1 MKSIFIDWVW
11 EGLLV
16 IVLVYISAIVLQSA
30 LALIVRKKVPFQLG
44 IVALGAIYTAITWT
58 FYYNHATPLSAVLP
72 WFGLVVLGGI
82 FNTKAMVKFWKPLVE
97 FSILFIIFAAFYSV
111 LVADRRLPVV
121 VTGNGDVWS
130 YAKFAHLALNQPVG
144 NNIVNLDLLKTQTAI
159 QSPTAFMFLAGLAY
173 CSGQQIVDILGLG
186 LILILTISVYI
197 IKELCVSHWHM
208 RASLAYLIGAAW
220 VTSSFSFY
228 LASNYFLA
236 QWLGI
241 GLFLATILIAL
252 SNKETTLIQ
261 TATLSLLNYV
271 MFMTY
276 PPLFFPYMGIL
287 LLLMVM
293 ESASGLASVIFSI
306 PVSLGIAF
314 ALDPAHFKTMMFLMA
329 KLSGA
334 NNGWPLNLLNPVVF
348 MMLPVKP
355 LDTGVMVP
363 KIIGYFIILALVVYL
378 THRAHRTKTLS
389 SARLAVS
396 VVFMAGLLLY
406 LGYYALKGAS
416 YQPWKFAGSVVLP
429 LSFVPIAAVVSAFN
443 GNGRVGAIIKHAFLI
458 LLIGLNIFFI
468 NKFAIKASDHLRTL
482 ASLRQ
487 LTRYDQDPNV
497 KTIHVNIKG
506 DYVNTM
512 IAEQFINQK
521 PLVLG
526 SIPLYSKLSRG
537 NILVTDNCAVFNAKD
552 LTMLGDSFCILH
564 GSNS

>member
-1 MKSIFIDWVW
+1 M
-11 EGLLV
+11 
-16 IVLVYISAIVLQSA
+16 
-30 LALIVRKKVPFQLG
+30 
-44 IVALGAIYTAITWT
+44 
-58 FYYNHATPLSAVLP
+58 
-72 WFGLVVLGGI
+72 
-82 FNTKAMVKFWKPLVE
+82 
-97 FSILFIIFAAFYSV
+97 
-111 LVADRRLPVV
+111 
-121 VTGNGDVWS
+121 
-130 YAKFAHLALNQPVG
+130 
-144 NNIVNLDLLKTQTAI
+144 
-159 QSPTAFMFLAGLAY
+159 
-173 CSGQQIVDILGLG
+173 
-186 LILILTISVYI
+186 
-197 IKELCVSHWHM
+197 
-208 RASLAYLIGAAW
+208 AYLIAVAW

-261 TATLSLLNYV
+261 TATLSLLNYL

-287 LLLMVM
+287 LLLVIM
-293 ESASGLASVIFSI
+293 ESSSGLASVIFSI
-306 PVSLGIAF
+306 PISLGIAF
-314 ALDPAHFKTMMFLMA
+314 VLDSGHFKTMMSRMME
-329 KLSGA
+329 LSNG
-334 NNGWPLNLLNPVVF
+334 NGWPLNLLNPVVF

-396 VVFMAGLLLY
+396 VVFIAGLLLY

-429 LSFVPIAAVVSAFN
+429 LFFVPIADVVSAFN
-443 GNGRVGAIIKHAFLI
+443 GNGRVSAIIKHALLI
-458 LLIGLNIFFI
+458 VLIGLNVFFI
-468 NKFAIKASDHLRTL
+468 SIFAIRSADHLRTL
-482 ASLRQ
+482 ASLRK

-497 KTIHVNIKG
+497 KAIHVNIKG

-521 PLVLG
+521 PLVLE
-526 SIPLYSKLSRG
+526 STALYSKLSRD
-537 NILVTDNCAVFNAKD
+537 NILVTDNCAVFDAKD

-564 GSNS
+564 GSKF